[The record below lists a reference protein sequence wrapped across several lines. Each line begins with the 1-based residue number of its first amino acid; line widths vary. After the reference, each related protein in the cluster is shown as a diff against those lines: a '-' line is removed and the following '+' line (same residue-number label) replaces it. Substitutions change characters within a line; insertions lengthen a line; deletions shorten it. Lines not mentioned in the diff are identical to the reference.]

1 MTPMAKICIINA
13 YDVSRMFSR
22 GDIIASM
29 VPSLPQLLMLAEMT
43 KASKKKKKSIF
54 IGFMSIILCEGF
66 PAGCMLILTQA
77 QSL

>member
-1 MTPMAKICIINA
+1 MIESWILEQNIHTMTPMAKICIINA

-43 KASKKKKKSIF
+43 KASKKKK
-54 IGFMSIILCEGF
+54 
-66 PAGCMLILTQA
+66 
-77 QSL
+77 SLFL